1 MAFYTRRQLILLLSL
16 LGAATSGLAVR
27 EWRAAYPELAEH
39 LEQFDREESGR
50 DREGSR
56 GFERQLAAETPPRP
70 RPWASAR
77 LHATPGKVGSSAA
90 EHRVKP
96 AEPIDLNRA
105 TAADLARLPGVGP
118 VLATRIVAA
127 READG
132 RFGSVEELKKVKGLG
147 RSRRERL
154 RALVTVT
161 EGDELEPGPPGPAG
175 ARPRGRD

>member
-39 LEQFDREESGR
+39 LEQFDREERR
-50 DREGSR
+50 DGEGSR

-70 RPWASAR
+70 HPWASAR
-77 LHATPGKVGSSAA
+77 LHATTGKVGSSAA

-147 RSRRERL
+147 RSRRERP

-161 EGDELEPGPPGPAG
+161 E
-175 ARPRGRD
+175 